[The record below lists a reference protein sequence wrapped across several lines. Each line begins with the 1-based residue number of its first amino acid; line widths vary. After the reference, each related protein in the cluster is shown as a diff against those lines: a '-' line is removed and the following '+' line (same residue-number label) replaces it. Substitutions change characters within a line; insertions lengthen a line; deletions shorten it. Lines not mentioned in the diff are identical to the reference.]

1 MRAHKVQFEE
11 KSFSIFSTNWITMR
25 CLNYVFENRREKGK
39 KKRIFRF
46 DPLRIIHVIVYT
58 FYRQYSKVIF
68 DLLWIRQTK
77 QIAWLLVKAD
87 SQECVNAFICIFHPI
102 YIYIS
107 NYFNDRLKK
116 NFKFNKFNQI
126 SEFLFRIEFLLNLF
140 PLSNFSNK
148 F

>member
-1 MRAHKVQFEE
+1 
-11 KSFSIFSTNWITMR
+11 MR

-102 YIYIS
+102 YIYIFPIIS
-107 NYFNDRLKK
+107 MIDLKK
-116 NFKFNKFNQI
+116 ILNSI
-126 SEFLFRIEFLLNLF
+126 SLIKYPNSFSE
-140 PLSNFSNK
+140 SNFY
-148 F
+148 